1 MKKYKKSF
9 KKDRTSIIIPLYNE
23 EIRLD
28 YCLDIIEKFLK
39 KNTNFFFE
47 IIFVND
53 GSIDQSKNKILKF
66 INKNKKKF
74 FNAKIKL
81 ISYTKNVG
89 KGYAIKKGI
98 LISKSKWILT
108 CDLDMSVLPEQY
120 LAWKKRKLI
129 KGTNCAYIAS
139 RTHKNSKI
147 KSKFI
152 RRRLGGILKLILFN
166 FFSLKI
172 SDTQCGFKVFHSCY
186 VKKIFNKIKCY
197 GYAFDV
203 ETMLLLKNSNIKIIE
218 LPISWV
224 HRSGSK
230 VRLIKDSINFFLDLL
245 ILKKKL
251 SR

>member
-1 MKKYKKSF
+1 MKKYRKSF

-23 EIRLD
+23 ETRLD

-53 GSIDQSKNKILKF
+53 GSIDQSENKILKF
-66 INKNKKKF
+66 IKKNKKKF

-129 KGTNCAYIAS
+129 KDTNCAYIAS
-139 RTHKNSKI
+139 RTHKNSKV

-152 RRRLGGILKLILFN
+152 RRRFGGILKLILFN

-197 GYAFDV
+197 DYAFDV

-230 VRLIKDSINFFLDLL
+230 VHLIKDSVNFFLDLL